1 MRREGFTLIELLV
14 VIAIIAILAAILFPV
29 FAQAREKARQTQ
41 CTNNMKQIALGVLQY
56 VQDYEEKFPFS
67 MYASVNNN
75 NQPCV
80 FTLYHAISPYI
91 KNTDVVICPS
101 DRQGLD
107 LVGSFQ
113 SAGASVCP
121 LPNFRYVGYIF
132 NWCVFEDGFMPPLRN
147 QANPPMTLA
156 QIEYPVETSM
166 LYDGTL
172 GGPPQFNSFLQARH
186 NSLAGANFVDG
197 HARTVKGRL
206 LEGAG
211 STTTAWDGRTVRLYR
226 VGEQGPYLNDLSLWG
241 VASRRANGT
250 PCRNCPNRPSQ
261 AQRDGNCTGN

>member
-1 MRREGFTLIELLV
+1 MRGKGFTLIELLV

-41 CTNNMKQIALGVLQY
+41 CTNNMKQNALAVLQY
-56 VQDYEEKFPFS
+56 VQDYDERFPFS
-67 MYASVNNN
+67 MYAGLNNN
-75 NQPCV
+75 SPCV
-80 FTLYHAISPYI
+80 FTLYHAIYPYI

-101 DRQGLD
+101 DRQALD

-113 SAGASVCP
+113 AAGAPVCP

-147 QANPPMTLA
+147 QANPPVALA
-156 QIEYPVETSM
+156 QLEFPVETSM

-172 GGPPQFNSFLQARH
+172 GAPPSFNSFLQARH
-186 NSLAGANFVDG
+186 SSLASANFVDG

-211 STTTAWDGRTVRLYR
+211 STATSWDNKTIRLYR
-226 VGEQGPYLNDLSLWG
+226 VGEPGPYQGDLSLWG

-261 AQRDGNCTGN
+261 SQQVGNCNQ